1 MNTKVQ
7 GLKEEIE
14 LVKKT
19 QIEENLEIKKL
30 GTWAGAFK
38 SSLTVE
44 YKSWKWDSQ
53 ALQTLQTKWL
63 PQSRDLGH

>member
-19 QIEENLEIKKL
+19 QTEENLEMKEL
-30 GTWAGAFK
+30 GT
-38 SSLTVE
+38 
-44 YKSWKWDSQ
+44 
-53 ALQTLQTKWL
+53 
-63 PQSRDLGH
+63 